1 MDPLLLPYLEVD
13 DMGNAKFY
21 YFPEPDARRLVTIDL
36 GEKLGELFSEYQ
48 YDVSESISRGGRRY
62 LSHGLQR
69 EFVTIQR
76 DRMLLG
82 EDLAIQL
89 ESMQNHLDRGG
100 YVSFCA
106 DDDKAYIHPLLNTPE
121 QGSLFQTLGSN
132 PFQDVTGANLPT
144 SGDYI
149 TIQTD
154 SPTSIIEKAKIN
166 SVDSSFSSSTGGS
179 ITISPKLNYTYP
191 ERSFLRYYRFWPT
204 LRRGASDI
212 GQNIITNEN
221 GRLFSLNVRLYLD
234 THTLFNFHS
243 GFDGIDR
250 SPNFGARGVSAASGG
265 SNPFASVDTTGSLHG
280 GDGLL
285 AIYLGLTNSGLKRQ
299 L

>member
-1 MDPLLLPYLEVD
+1 
-13 DMGNAKFY
+13 MGNAKFY
-21 YFPEPDARRLVTIDL
+21 YFPIPDARQLVTIDL

-48 YDVSESISRGGRRY
+48 YDVAESISRGGRRY

-82 EDLAIQL
+82 EDLAIKL

-106 DDDKAYIHPLLNTPE
+106 DSDKSYIHPFLNTVE
-121 QGSLFQTLGSN
+121 QNSATQLLGSN
-132 PFQDVTGANLPT
+132 PFKDITGANLPVT
-144 SGDYI
+144 GDYV

-154 SPTSIIEKAKIN
+154 SPTSIIEKSKIA
-166 SVDSSFSSSTGGS
+166 SVDGSFSSSTGGN
-179 ITISPKLNYTYP
+179 ITFNPKMAYTYP
-191 ERSFLRYYRFWPT
+191 ERAFLRYYRFWPT
-204 LRRGASDI
+204 LRRAAADI

-250 SPNFGARGVSAASGG
+250 SPNFGGSNVPAASGG
-265 SNPFASVDTTGSLHG
+265 QSGSANPFTFFERTGQSRTPSADMPEPITPDVTVDQ
-280 GDGLL
+280 
-285 AIYLGLTNSGLKRQ
+285 I
-299 L
+299 

>member
-1 MDPLLLPYLEVD
+1 MDLLLLPYLEVD

-21 YFPEPDARRLVTIDL
+21 YFPEPDARKLVTIDL

-48 YDVSESISRGGRRY
+48 YDVAESISRGGRRY

-82 EDLAIQL
+82 EDLAIKL

-106 DDDKAYIHPLLNTPE
+106 DSDKAYIHPLLNTVE
-121 QGSLFQTLGSN
+121 QGSATQLLGSN
-132 PFQDVTGANLPT
+132 PFKDITGANLPVV
-144 SGDYI
+144 GDYV

-154 SPTSIIEKAKIN
+154 SPTSIIEKSKIAG
-166 SVDSSFSSSTGGS
+166 VDGSFSSSTGGN
-179 ITISPKLNYTYP
+179 ITFNPKMVYTYP
-191 ERSFLRYYRFWPT
+191 ERAFARYYRFWPT
-204 LRRGASDI
+204 LRRGAADI
-212 GQNIITNEN
+212 GQNIITNEG

-250 SPNFGARGVSAASGG
+250 SPNFKPSDVPAASGG
-265 SNPFASVDTTGSLHG
+265 SNPFTNVG
-280 GDGLL
+280 GISSTDRIKGL
-285 AIYLGLTNSGLKRQ
+285 AILNEIARQ
-299 L
+299 QGKSIV

>member
-1 MDPLLLPYLEVD
+1 
-13 DMGNAKFY
+13 MGNAKFY
-21 YFPEPDARRLVTIDL
+21 YFPEPDARSLRTIDL

-62 LSHGLQR
+62 LSYGLQR

-82 EDLAIQL
+82 EDLAIRL

-106 DDDKAYIHPLLNTPE
+106 DSDKAYIHPFLNTIE
-121 QGSLFQTLGSN
+121 QNSATQLFGSN
-132 PFQDVTGANLPT
+132 PFKDITGTNLPVA
-144 SGDYI
+144 GDYV
-149 TIQTD
+149 TIQTN
-154 SPTSIIEKAKIN
+154 SPTSIIEKSQII
-166 SVDSSFSSSTGGS
+166 SVDSSFSSSTGGN
-179 ITISPKLNYTYP
+179 IIFKPKMTYTYP
-191 ERSFLRYYRFWPT
+191 ERAFLRYYRFWPT
-204 LRRGASDI
+204 LRRAASDI

-250 SPNFGARGVSAASGG
+250 SPNFKPSEVPAASGG
-265 SNPFASVDTTGSLHG
+265 SNPFADINVTTGTTERLKG
-280 GDGLL
+280 L
-285 AIYLGLTNSGLKRQ
+285 AILNEIARQ
-299 L
+299 QGKIL

>member
-1 MDPLLLPYLEVD
+1 
-13 DMGNAKFY
+13 MGNAKFY
-21 YFPEPDARRLVTIDL
+21 YFPEPDARKLVTIDL

-48 YDVSESISRGGRRY
+48 YDVAESISRGGRRY

-76 DRMLLG
+76 DRMILG

-106 DDDKAYIHPLLNTPE
+106 DADKAYIHPLLNTVE
-121 QGSLFQTLGSN
+121 QGSTVQLFGSN
-132 PFQDVTGANLPT
+132 PFKDVTGANIPT
-144 SGDYI
+144 VGDYI

-154 SPTSIIEKAKIN
+154 SPTSIIEKTKAVI
-166 SVDSSFSSSTGGS
+166 VDGSFSSSTGGN
-179 ITISPKLNYTYP
+179 ITLRPVMVYTYP
-191 ERSFLRYYRFWPT
+191 ERAFARYYRFYPT
-204 LRRGASDI
+204 LRRSASEI
-212 GQNIITNEN
+212 GQNIITNEG

-250 SPNFGARGVSAASGG
+250 SPNFKPNEVPSASGG
-265 SNPFASVDTTGSLHG
+265 SNPFESRITGVASTERLQG
-280 GDGLL
+280 L
-285 AIYLGLTNSGLKRQ
+285 AILNEIARQ
-299 L
+299 QGKIL

>member
-1 MDPLLLPYLEVD
+1 
-13 DMGNAKFY
+13 MGNAKFY
-21 YFPEPDARRLVTIDL
+21 YYPIPDARSLRTIDL
-36 GEKLGELFSEYQ
+36 GEKLGELFSEFQ
-48 YDVSESISRGGRRY
+48 YDVAESISRGGRRY

-106 DDDKAYIHPLLNTPE
+106 DSDKAYIHPFLNTVE
-121 QGSLFQTLGSN
+121 QNSATQLLGSN
-132 PFQDVTGANLPT
+132 PFKDVTGANLPLA
-144 SGDYI
+144 GDYV
-149 TIQTD
+149 TLQTN
-154 SPTSIIEKAKIN
+154 SPTSIIEKSKIAG
-166 SVDSSFSSSTGGS
+166 VDGSFSSSTGGN
-179 ITISPKLNYTYP
+179 ITFNPKMAYTYP
-191 ERSFLRYYRFWPT
+191 ERAFLRYYRFFPT
-204 LRRGASDI
+204 LRRAGSDI

-234 THTLFNFHS
+234 TFTLFNFHS

-250 SPNFGARGVSAASGG
+250 SPNFGGDGVPSASGG
-265 SNPFASVDTTGSLHG
+265 RSGSANPFNTDFGKKGGFSRSPSADIPEPVTPDITVDN
-280 GDGLL
+280 
-285 AIYLGLTNSGLKRQ
+285 I
-299 L
+299 

>member
-1 MDPLLLPYLEVD
+1 
-13 DMGNAKFY
+13 MGNAKFY

-48 YDVSESISRGGRRY
+48 YDVSASISRGGRRY

-82 EDLAIQL
+82 EDVAIQL

-106 DDDKAYIHPLLNTPE
+106 DSDKAYIHPLLNTPE
-121 QGSLFQTLGSN
+121 QGSAFQTLGSN
-132 PFQDVTGANLPT
+132 PFQDITGANLPT
-144 SGDYI
+144 ANDYM

-154 SPTSIIEKAKIN
+154 SPTSIIEKIKIN
-166 SVDSSFSSSTGGS
+166 SVDSSFSSSTGG
-179 ITISPKLNYTYP
+179 TISIAPKLNYTYP
-191 ERSFLRYYRFWPT
+191 ERAFARYYRFWPT

-212 GQNIITNEN
+212 GQNIITNEG

-243 GFDGIDR
+243 GFDGVDR
-250 SPNFGARGVSAASGG
+250 SPNFVPNGVPAASGG
-265 SNPFASVDTTGSLHG
+265 SNAFASFGEATTNQRIKG
-280 GDGLL
+280 L
-285 AIYLGLTNSGLKRQ
+285 AILREIARQ
-299 L
+299 QGQSIL

>member
-1 MDPLLLPYLEVD
+1 
-13 DMGNAKFY
+13 MGNAIFY
-21 YFPEPDARRLVTIDL
+21 YFPIPDARSLVTIDL

-48 YDVSESISRGGRRY
+48 YDVAESISRGGRRY

-82 EDLAIQL
+82 EQLAMKLQ
-89 ESMQNHLDRGG
+89 SMQNHLDRGG

-106 DDDKAYIHPLLNTPE
+106 DSDKAYIHPLLSTPQ
-121 QGSLFQTLGSN
+121 QGSNSILVGSN
-132 PFQDVTGANLPT
+132 PFKDVTGTNLPVVN
-144 SGDYI
+144 DYV
-149 TIQTD
+149 TIQTN
-154 SPTSIIEKAKIN
+154 SPTSIIEQKEIKV
-166 SVDSSFSSSTGGS
+166 VDGSFSASVGGS
-179 ITISPKLNYTYP
+179 LTLAPANVYTYP

-212 GQNIITNEN
+212 GQNIITNEG

-250 SPNFGARGVSAASGG
+250 SPNFKPNTIPAASGG
-265 SNPFASVDTTGSLHG
+265 DAGSSNPFLTDYGNKG
-280 GDGLL
+280 GMQGTSSADIPEPVTPDVTVGQ
-285 AIYLGLTNSGLKRQ
+285 I
-299 L
+299 

>member
-1 MDPLLLPYLEVD
+1 
-13 DMGNAKFY
+13 MGNAKFY
-21 YFPEPDARRLVTIDL
+21 YFPIPDARQLVTIDL
-36 GEKLGELFSEYQ
+36 GEKLGELFSEFQ
-48 YDVSESISRGGRRY
+48 YDVAESISRGGRRY

-82 EDLAIQL
+82 EDLALKL

-106 DDDKAYIHPLLNTPE
+106 DADKAYIHPLLNTIE
-121 QGSLFQTLGSN
+121 QGSSTQLLGSN
-132 PFQDVTGANLPT
+132 PFKDVTGSNIPT
-144 SGDYI
+144 AGDYI
-149 TIQTD
+149 TIQTN
-154 SPTSIIEKAKIN
+154 SPTSIIEKKKIN
-166 SVDSSFSSSTGGS
+166 TVDGSFSSSTGGS
-179 ITISPKLNYTYP
+179 LTVSPTITYTYP
-191 ERSFLRYYRFWPT
+191 ERAFARYYRFWPT
-204 LRRGASDI
+204 LRRAAADI

-250 SPNFGARGVSAASGG
+250 SPNFKPSDVPAASGG
-265 SNPFASVDTTGSLHG
+265 RAGSANPFTFFERTGQSRTSSADIPDPITPDVTVDQ
-280 GDGLL
+280 
-285 AIYLGLTNSGLKRQ
+285 I
-299 L
+299 

>member
-1 MDPLLLPYLEVD
+1 M
-13 DMGNAKFY
+13 MGNAKFY
-21 YFPEPDARRLVTIDL
+21 YFPIPDARTLVTIDM
-36 GEKLGELFSEYQ
+36 GEQLGELFSEYQ
-48 YDVSESISRGGRRY
+48 YDVAESISRGGRRY

-82 EDLAIQL
+82 EDLAMKL

-106 DDDKAYIHPLLNTPE
+106 DSDKAYIHPLLSTLE
-121 QGSLFQTLGSN
+121 QDSLPVLLGSN
-132 PFQDVTGANLPT
+132 PFKDVTGTNTPT
-144 SGDYI
+144 VGDYI

-154 SPTSIIEKAKIN
+154 SPTSIIEKKKVKTV
-166 SVDSSFSSSTGGS
+166 SGSFSSSTGG
-179 ITISPKLNYTYP
+179 TIDLSPKSVYTYP
-191 ERSFLRYYRFWPT
+191 ERAFARYYRFWPT

-212 GQNIITNEN
+212 GQNIITNEG

-234 THTLFNFHS
+234 SHTLFNFHS

-250 SPNFGARGVSAASGG
+250 SPNFGPLGVPAASGG
-265 SNPFASVDTTGSLHG
+265 SNPFAGVNTTGSLHG
-280 GDGLL
+280 EDGLL
-285 AIYLGLTNSGLKRQ
+285 AIYMGLTNNGGFKKQ

>member
-1 MDPLLLPYLEVD
+1 LEED

-21 YFPEPDARRLVTIDL
+21 YYPIPDARSLRTIDL
-36 GEKLGELFSEYQ
+36 GEKLGELFSEFQ
-48 YDVSESISRGGRRY
+48 YDVAESISRGGRRY

-106 DDDKAYIHPLLNTPE
+106 DSDKAYIHPFLNTVE
-121 QGSLFQTLGSN
+121 QNSATQLLGSN
-132 PFQDVTGANLPT
+132 PFKDVTGANLPVA
-144 SGDYI
+144 GDYV
-149 TIQTD
+149 TLQTN
-154 SPTSIIEKAKIN
+154 SPTSIIEKSKIAG
-166 SVDSSFSSSTGGS
+166 VDGSFSSSTGGN
-179 ITISPKLNYTYP
+179 ITFNPKMAYTYP
-191 ERSFLRYYRFWPT
+191 ERAFLRYYRFWPT
-204 LRRGASDI
+204 LRRAGIDI

-234 THTLFNFHS
+234 TFTLFNFHS

-250 SPNFGARGVSAASGG
+250 SPNFGGDGVPSASGG
-265 SNPFASVDTTGSLHG
+265 SNPFAGVDKAGSLHG
-280 GDGLL
+280 DDGLL
-285 AIYLGLTNSGLKRQ
+285 AIYMGITNNGGFKKQ